1 MSQPSFHHT
10 DTEQIS
16 QEDSRLDAE
25 LEILQKIKQTFTVSL
40 HMLESARDDLVEM
53 GNRMDRLREASELC
67 RKAISEKQAAEKPQ
81 KK

>member
-10 DTEQIS
+10 DKEQIS

-25 LEILQKIKQTFTVSL
+25 LEIVRKIKQTFAVSL
-40 HMLESARDDLVEM
+40 QMLESARDDLVEM

-67 RKAISEKQAAEKPQ
+67 RKAISEKKAVEKLQ
-81 KK
+81 KE